1 MNAALRHPGG
11 PPEVHLEPLTLAR
24 LDKVL
29 EIEGQAYDFPWSR
42 GNFTDSLASGYAVHL
57 LCAREHLLG
66 YYVAM
71 RGVEEAHLLNLTV
84 APAFQRQGWARV
96 LLDALALWA
105 RGQGGRWLWLEV
117 RASNARALSIYTAHG
132 YQRVGLRKR
141 YYPAADGAREDA
153 IVMQLPLW
161 P

>member
-1 MNAALRHPGG
+1 MNAAVQHPESRR
-11 PPEVHLEPLTLAR
+11 EVHLEPLTLGR

-29 EIEGQAYDFPWSR
+29 EIEGQAYEFPWSR

-57 LCAREHLLG
+57 LCAGEHLLG

-96 LLDALALWA
+96 LLDALALWT
-105 RGQGGRWLWLEV
+105 RGQGGQWVWLEV
-117 RASNARALSIYTAHG
+117 RASNTRAQAL
-132 YQRVGLRKR
+132 YQRYGFRSVGQRR
-141 YYPAADGAREDA
+141 GYYPASDGAREDA
-153 IVMQLPLW
+153 IVMSLQL
-161 P
+161 

>member
-1 MNAALRHPGG
+1 MNAAVQHPESRR
-11 PPEVHLEPLTLAR
+11 EVHLEPLTLGR

-29 EIEGQAYDFPWSR
+29 EIEGQAYEFPWSR

-96 LLDALALWA
+96 LLDALALWT
-105 RGQGGRWLWLEV
+105 RGQGGQWVWLEV
-117 RASNARALSIYTAHG
+117 RASNTRAQAL
-132 YQRVGLRKR
+132 YQRYGFRSVGQRPG
-141 YYPAADGAREDA
+141 YYPASDGAREDA
-153 IVMQLPLW
+153 IVMSLQL
-161 P
+161 